1 MTNLERW
8 RLYNRDLFSPDVFVD
23 WGWYSL
29 VGAVLERRVYYDN
42 DTNPLYANQ
51 YILLVGPPGVGK
63 GLVMG
68 KCIEFIRHFKKKK
81 AYKVEANVQKALAG
95 IAGKIM
101 DDDEYT
107 FSLAADSTTFESLLV
122 ETVRN
127 KKMVINSKGSPE
139 AQSCMYFVL
148 DEYTSIFKQHADDMI
163 TFLQTA
169 WTCKDYIRRT
179 KHQGTDILK
188 NPCFNLVGGTTPS
201 EFSKLLRREIIG
213 AGIMARTVIVYGA
226 ANRSRGIKLPAPD
239 QEQLMAKQEL
249 LKWIEHLSHVKQC
262 VRYTPEA
269 EEYLQ
274 NWYNSSEYR
283 LNHNQHL
290 DEFAVRK
297 LTHVHKLAMCMHF
310 SDEGYETDLG
320 IDVLKRAIAE
330 LARIEPYMHI
340 ALQAGRNE
348 LSPIAQQIMA
358 FIARFPTGVEEN
370 ELLGQF
376 MSDVRQSELVEI
388 LQTAMA
394 VGKLNY
400 NSQTRK
406 YTVLK

>member
-8 RLYNRDLFSPDVFVD
+8 RLYNRDLFSPDVFID

-51 YILLVGPPGVGK
+51 YVLLVGPPGVGK

-81 AYKVEANVQKALAG
+81 AYKVDANVQKALAG
-95 IAGKIM
+95 MAGRHI

-127 KKMVINSKGSPE
+127 KKMVVNSKGAPE

-188 NPCFNLVGGTTPS
+188 NPCFNLIGGTTPS
-201 EFSKLLRREIIG
+201 EFAKLLRREIIG
-213 AGIMARTVIVYGA
+213 AGIMARTVIVYGH

-239 QEQLMAKQEL
+239 DHQLMAKQEL
-249 LKWIEHLSHVKQC
+249 LKWIEHLSHVRQC
-262 VRYTPEA
+262 VRYTAEA

-274 NWYNSSEYR
+274 TWYNSSEYR
-283 LNHNQHL
+283 LNNNQHL
-290 DEFAVRK
+290 DEYAVRK

-310 SDEGYETDLG
+310 SDEGYEADLG
-320 IDVLKRAIAE
+320 IDTLKRAIAE
-330 LARIEPYMHI
+330 LARIEPMMHI
-340 ALQAGRNE
+340 ALQSGRNE

-358 FIARFPTGVEEN
+358 FISRYPTGVEEN

-394 VGKLNY
+394 VGKVNY